1 MFHVSCGEEA
11 RGKKRVCNPMAQRT
25 IVHLVDD
32 VSGENADET
41 VAFALDG
48 QPYEIDLSADNAAR
62 LRESLAEFV
71 ASARKASSAP
81 RSARRPASNGRRSNG
96 TGDVRSWA
104 RDNGFS
110 VSERGRIPSNV
121 VEAYHAAH

>member
-1 MFHVSCGEEA
+1 
-11 RGKKRVCNPMAQRT
+11 MAQRT

-32 VSGENADET
+32 VSGDEADET

-48 QPYEIDLSADNAAR
+48 QPYEIDLSAQNAAR

-71 ASARKASSAP
+71 ASARKASTAP
-81 RSARRPASNGRRSNG
+81 RGPRRSGSGRRSG
-96 TGDVRSWA
+96 ATGDVRSWA

-110 VSERGRIPSNV
+110 ISERGRIPSNV
-121 VEAYHAAH
+121 IEAYQAAH

>member
-1 MFHVSCGEEA
+1 
-11 RGKKRVCNPMAQRT
+11 MAQRT

-32 VSGENADET
+32 VTGEDADET

-62 LRESLAEFV
+62 LRDALAEFV
-71 ASARKASSAP
+71 ASARKPTGGARP
-81 RSARRPASNGRRSNG
+81 ARRGSSRRAND

-104 RDNGFS
+104 RENGFS
-110 VSERGRIPSNV
+110 ISERGRIPSNV
-121 VEAYHAAH
+121 LDAYHAAH

>member
-1 MFHVSCGEEA
+1 
-11 RGKKRVCNPMAQRT
+11 MAQRT

-48 QPYEIDLSADNAAR
+48 QPYEIDLSAENAAR
-62 LRESLAEFV
+62 LRDSLAEFV
-71 ASARKASSAP
+71 ASARKPGGTA
-81 RSARRPASNGRRSNG
+81 RSARRSASNGRRSG
-96 TGDVRSWA
+96 SPDVRAWA
-104 RDNGFS
+104 KEQGFA

-121 VEAYHAAH
+121 IDAYHAAH

>member
-1 MFHVSCGEEA
+1 
-11 RGKKRVCNPMAQRT
+11 MAQRT

-32 VSGENADET
+32 VSGGDADET

-62 LRESLAEFV
+62 LRDSLAEFV
-71 ASARKASSAP
+71 ASARKPSSPTRSTRRASS
-81 RSARRPASNGRRSNG
+81 GRRSNG

-104 RDNGFS
+104 RENGFQ
-110 VSERGRIPSNV
+110 VSERGRIPTNV
-121 VEAYHAAH
+121 IDAYQAAH

>member
-1 MFHVSCGEEA
+1 
-11 RGKKRVCNPMAQRT
+11 MAQRT

-32 VSGENADET
+32 VSGGDADET

-71 ASARKASSAP
+71 ASARKPSSPA
-81 RSARRPASNGRRSNG
+81 RSARRPSSGRRSNG

-104 RDNGFS
+104 RENGFQ
-110 VSERGRIPSNV
+110 VSERGRIPTNV
-121 VEAYHAAH
+121 IEAYQAAH

>member
-1 MFHVSCGEEA
+1 
-11 RGKKRVCNPMAQRT
+11 MAQRT

-32 VSGENADET
+32 VSGEDADET

-62 LRESLAEFV
+62 LRDSLAEFV
-71 ASARKASSAP
+71 ASARKPSGSQRPSRRSS
-81 RSARRPASNGRRSNG
+81 GRRSNG

-104 RDNGFS
+104 KEHGFQ
-110 VSERGRIPSNV
+110 VSERGRIPSSV
-121 VEAYHAAH
+121 IEAYQAAH

>member
-1 MFHVSCGEEA
+1 
-11 RGKKRVCNPMAQRT
+11 MAQRT

-32 VSGENADET
+32 VSGEDADET
-41 VAFALDG
+41 IAFALDG

-71 ASARKASSAP
+71 ASARKPSSSARTVR
-81 RSARRPASNGRRSNG
+81 RSSGRRSSG

-104 RDNGFS
+104 KENGFQI
-110 VSERGRIPSNV
+110 SERGRIPSSV
-121 VEAYHAAH
+121 IEAYQAAH

>member
-1 MFHVSCGEEA
+1 
-11 RGKKRVCNPMAQRT
+11 MAQRT

-32 VSGENADET
+32 VSGGDADET

-48 QPYEIDLSADNAAR
+48 QPYEIDLSSENAAR

-71 ASARKASSAP
+71 ASARKPAGGGARP
-81 RSARRPASNGRRSNG
+81 ARRGSSRRAND

-104 RDNGFS
+104 RENGFAI
-110 VSERGRIPSNV
+110 SERGRIPSNV
-121 VEAYHAAH
+121 LDAYAAAH

>member
-1 MFHVSCGEEA
+1 
-11 RGKKRVCNPMAQRT
+11 MAQRT

-32 VSGENADET
+32 VTGEDADET

-62 LRESLAEFV
+62 LRDALAEFV
-71 ASARKASSAP
+71 ASARKPTGGGGRPA
-81 RSARRPASNGRRSNG
+81 RRGSARRAND

-104 RDNGFS
+104 RENGFS
-110 VSERGRIPSNV
+110 ISERGRIPSNV
-121 VEAYHAAH
+121 LDAYHAAH

>member
-1 MFHVSCGEEA
+1 
-11 RGKKRVCNPMAQRT
+11 MAQRT

-32 VSGENADET
+32 VSGDDADET

-62 LRESLAEFV
+62 LRDSLAEFV
-71 ASARKASSAP
+71 ASARKASTPA
-81 RSARRPASNGRRSNG
+81 RSTRRAASGRRSNG

-104 RDNGFS
+104 RENGFS
-110 VSERGRIPSNV
+110 VSERGRIPGTV
-121 VEAYHAAH
+121 IEAYQAAH

>member
-1 MFHVSCGEEA
+1 
-11 RGKKRVCNPMAQRT
+11 MAQRT

-32 VSGENADET
+32 VSGDDADET

-62 LRESLAEFV
+62 LRDSLAEFV
-71 ASARKASSAP
+71 ASARKPSGAP
-81 RSARRPASNGRRSNG
+81 RAARRSSGRRSNG

-104 RDNGFS
+104 KDNGFQ
-110 VSERGRIPSNV
+110 VSERGRIPGSV
-121 VEAYHAAH
+121 IEAYQAAH

>member
-1 MFHVSCGEEA
+1 
-11 RGKKRVCNPMAQRT
+11 MAQRT

-32 VSGENADET
+32 VSGDDADET
-41 VAFALDG
+41 VSFALDG

-71 ASARKASSAP
+71 ASARKAASAP
-81 RSARRPASNGRRSNG
+81 RNGRRASGRRSAG
-96 TGDVRSWA
+96 TGEVRSWA
-104 RDNGFS
+104 RENGFQ

-121 VEAYHAAH
+121 IEAYQAAH